1 MPGGCTAGCS
11 TSGGLRVAAA
21 GAASRCVAP
30 AAAAML
36 QSPVYRLVA
45 WLVQE
50 AGCKTDVYLH
60 NFRLGLEVHGA

>member
-1 MPGGCTAGCS
+1 
-11 TSGGLRVAAA
+11 
-21 GAASRCVAP
+21 
-30 AAAAML
+30 ML